1 MRKHI
6 IFDFDGTIVDS
17 LDLAVSIYNEMAG
30 RYNLNNLKQSDIAM
44 LNKLSIPE
52 RIKLFN
58 VPFYILPKMAIEFK
72 RKYKEGIHLLKEI
85 DGMREVIVELKRIGY
100 QLSIISS
107 NSVANI
113 QQFLSSAKLEYFD
126 HILTSKALF
135 GKQTILKQTMRK
147 LDLKREHLVY
157 IGDELRD
164 IESCKKAGVDM
175 IAVTW
180 GFDDAQLLKDGKPEY
195 IAEQPADILSILG
208 EEETE

>member
-17 LDLAVSIYNEMAG
+17 LDLAVNIYNEMAG
-30 RYNLNNLKQSDIAM
+30 RYNLNNLKQSDIAK

-58 VPFYILPKMAIEFK
+58 VPLYILPKMAIEFK
-72 RKYKEGIHLLKEI
+72 RKYKEGIHSLKEI
-85 DGMREVIVELKRIGY
+85 DGMRQVILELKRIGY
-100 QLSIISS
+100 QMSIISS
-107 NSVANI
+107 NSVTNI
-113 QQFLSSAKLEYFD
+113 QQFLTAAKLECFD
-126 HILTSKALF
+126 HIFSSKALF

-147 LDLKREHLVY
+147 LGLKREDVVY

-164 IESCKKAGVDM
+164 IQSCKKARVDI

-180 GFDDAQLLKDGKPEY
+180 GFDDAQLLVKGKPEY
-195 IAEQPADILSILG
+195 VAEQPEDILRILT
-208 EEETE
+208 EEKAE